1 MPRII
6 DLDKIA
12 PQGVTVR
19 KDGIEYQLPGDP
31 PTSVWLGI
39 VHAYDQWVASLAV
52 EDADSNEALQTFHDR
67 MLDLFALENPDLES
81 LPFGPAGMFAVLAG
95 FYGADVQE
103 QEDPPGAD
111 EAASTKRTTNG
122 RASSQA
128 KPRTTTRSRS
138 SRSSEH

>member
-6 DLDKIA
+6 DLDLIA

-39 VHAYDQWVASLAV
+39 VHAYDTWVVAIGGEAN
-52 EDADSNEALQTFHDR
+52 DALEALHDR
-67 MLDLFALENPDLES
+67 MLDLFALENPDLQS
-81 LPFGPAGMFAVLAG
+81 LPFGPAGMFAVMAG
-95 FYGADVQE
+95 FYGVDEQE
-103 QEDPPGAD
+103 EEDPPGAD

-122 RASSQA
+122 RANSAA